1 MPYPNSEIEIKGS
14 AHPSCDTWY
23 AFLSA
28 LPTTSKTNVY
38 APKGT
43 TLSVW
48 TPGQNFV
55 PRGAVRTTVSPPI
68 RSYLWVTYSRNDQT
82 QYGTDSGNAWP
93 EYVKINGEDGFKYP
107 SNRYDYMNKRS
118 KSLRDYADAI
128 KLVCG
133 RYGIK
138 VVDMYGDCPI
148 NPEVTAHVRAFI
160 PDGTHPT
167 PAGHELM
174 GKYAAGVV
182 AQVIP

>member
-1 MPYPNSEIEIKGS
+1 L
-14 AHPSCDTWY
+14 
-23 AFLSA
+23 FL
-28 LPTTSKTNVY
+28 
-38 APKGT
+38 
-43 TLSVW
+43 
-48 TPGQNFV
+48 
-55 PRGAVRTTVSPPI
+55 
-68 RSYLWVTYSRNDQT
+68 TYSRNDQT

-93 EYVKINGEDGFKYP
+93 EYVKINGEDGFTYP
-107 SNRYDYMNKRS
+107 SSRYDYMNGRS
-118 KSLRDYADAI
+118 KSLGDYADAI
-128 KLVCG
+128 KRVCG

-174 GKYAAGVV
+174 GKYAAGAV